1 MSEDLSKYQS
11 EETPPKAGVMINT
24 FRAFGYNLQTAIA
37 DIIDNSIS
45 AKATNVWIE
54 YEWKGAESTVIIT
67 DDGAGMDAAQLIA
80 AMTPGSK
87 DPNDERP
94 EDDLG
99 RFGLGLKTSSFSQ
112 CKQLTVVT
120 QMLGHNRINRCWDLD
135 FVNSTG
141 KWTLLDYLSD
151 QRFITKLEK
160 QKNGTAIIWQKLDR
174 LVGNSSEENEAARKV
189 FLEEFELV
197 EHHLSLVFHRFL
209 EKNRLTIWMNGI
221 KLQAWDPFL
230 KEASGTQIVAKEW
243 ITEGK
248 IKAKCFVLPHI
259 SMLTVEERK
268 ESRVDEWYGLQGFY
282 IYRSNRLLLYG
293 DWLGLFPK
301 NEHYKNA
308 RILVDIPNSMD
319 HEWKI
324 DIKKSTATPSLVA
337 RKDLVRLGKHTR
349 LAAGNVHKFRGNQ
362 IKLDETVKA
371 FDFQGMWKSSQAR
384 DGARSYY
391 VNTDHP
397 LVKDLLERDN
407 IKGKELK
414 QLLKMIG
421 QTAPI
426 ESIIQFHSEEPQSHE
441 LREPFKELDEGTIII
456 AKRMYEASVSTG
468 MSREMAIK
476 QILKIEPFN
485 EYPQLEAHFI

>member
-1 MSEDLSKYQS
+1 MVDLSKYQS

-45 AKATNVWIE
+45 AKASNVWID
-54 YEWKGAESTVIIT
+54 YDWKGADSSVVIT
-67 DDGAGMDAAQLIA
+67 DDGEGMDAPQLVA

-112 CKQLTVVT
+112 CKQLTVAT
-120 QMLGHNRINRCWDLD
+120 QLLEHNRINRCWDLD

-151 QRFITKLEK
+151 QRFISRLET
-160 QKNGTAIIWQKLDR
+160 QKNGTAIVWQKLDR

-197 EHHLSLVFHRFL
+197 ERHLSLVFHRFL
-209 EKNRLTIWMNGI
+209 ERNKLNIWMNGI
-221 KLQAWDPFL
+221 RLQAWDPFL

-243 ITEGK
+243 IAEGK
-248 IKAKCFVLPHI
+248 IKVKCFVLPHI
-259 SMLTVEERK
+259 SMMTVEERK
-268 ESRVDEWYGLQGFY
+268 EARVDEWYGLQGFY

-319 HEWKI
+319 HDWKI
-324 DIKKSTATPSLVA
+324 DIKKSTATPSLIA
-337 RKDLVRLGKHTR
+337 RKDLVRLGKLTR
-349 LAAGNVHKFRGNQ
+349 LAAGNVHRFRGNQ
-362 IKLDETVKA
+362 IKLDETVTA
-371 FDFQGMWKSSQAR
+371 LDFQGMWKATKSR

-391 VNTDHP
+391 VNTEHP
-397 LVKDLLERDN
+397 VVQGLLGRND
-407 IKGKELK
+407 IKGSELR

-421 QTAPI
+421 QTAPV
-426 ESIIQFHSEEPQSHE
+426 ESIIQFHSEEPQGHE
-441 LREPFKELDEGTIII
+441 LREPYKELDEGTIKL
-456 AKRMYEASVSTG
+456 AKLMFEASIAG
-468 MSREMAIK
+468 GISREMAVK

-485 EYPQLEAHFI
+485 EYPELTAHLN

>member
-1 MSEDLSKYQS
+1 MLNLSQYQS

-45 AKATNVWIE
+45 AKATNVWID
-54 YEWKGAESTVIIT
+54 YEWKGADSSVAIT
-67 DDGAGMDAAQLIA
+67 DDGVGMDAPQLIA

-135 FVNSTG
+135 YVNSTG

-151 QRFITKLEK
+151 QRFVARLEK

-174 LVGNSSEENEAARKV
+174 LVGNSSEENESARKV

-209 EKNRLTIWMNGI
+209 ERNRLTIWMNGV

-230 KEASGTQIVAKEW
+230 KEALGTQIVAKEW
-243 ITEGK
+243 ISEGK
-248 IKAKCFVLPHI
+248 IKVKCFVLPHI
-259 SMLTVEERK
+259 SMMTVEERK
-268 ESRVDEWYGLQGFY
+268 QARVEEWYGLQGFY

-293 DWLGLFPK
+293 DWLGLFTK

-319 HEWKI
+319 HDWKI
-324 DIKKSTATPSLVA
+324 DIKKSTATPSLFA

-349 LAAGNVHKFRGNQ
+349 LAAGNVHRFRGNQ
-362 IKLDETVKA
+362 IRLDDSVQA
-371 FDFQGMWKSSQAR
+371 FDFQPIWKATLSR
-384 DGARSYY
+384 EGARSYY
-391 VNTDHP
+391 VNHEHP
-397 LVKDLLERDN
+397 LVKSLLDSEN
-407 IKGKELK
+407 VKPKELR
-414 QLLKMIG
+414 QLIKLIG
-421 QTAPI
+421 QTAPVEAI
-426 ESIIQFHSEEPQSHE
+426 VQYHSEEPQSHE

-456 AKRMYEASVSTG
+456 AKRMYEASISTG